1 MKDYFHK
8 SEGHTRLAHALR
20 QARFR
25 GDNAPV
31 VIDQPTAQIIVDAY
45 KKRLEEARKREII
58 NNRRKKLLNI
68 ETND

>member
-1 MKDYFHK
+1 MKEYHHK

-25 GDNAPV
+25 GENAPV
-31 VIDQPTAQIIVDAY
+31 VIDQATAQIIVDAY
-45 KKRLEEARKREII
+45 KMRLEEAKKREIA

>member
-1 MKDYFHK
+1 MKEYYHK

-20 QARFR
+20 QSRFR
-25 GDNAPV
+25 GENAPV
-31 VIDQPTAQIIVDAY
+31 VIDQATAQIIVDAY
-45 KKRLEEARKREII
+45 KMRLEEARKREIA

>member
-1 MKDYFHK
+1 MKEYYHK

-45 KKRLEEARKREII
+45 KMRLDEAKKREIA
-58 NNRRKKLLNI
+58 NRRRAKLLNI
-68 ETND
+68 QIND